1 MVLIFNLKRK
11 RLYRVFLVPSFMAE
25 ARGLSFYFAKSFR
38 SSSLGKFGFA
48 FKEEFTKVLAFLRRR
63 RRRSRILLFKFQLKK
78 IKRLYRVFFDS
89 DIYGGSE
96 RIKLLLR
103 KILPFLLTRKI
114 WIRLQGGVHKS
125 ACIFETTT
133 QKIENPPF

>member
-1 MVLIFNLKRK
+1 MILIFNLKRK

-25 ARGLSFYFAKSFR
+25 ARGLDFCFAKAFR

-48 FKEEFTKVLAFLRRR
+48 FKEEFAKVLAFLRRR

-96 RIKLLLR
+96 RIR
-103 KILPFLLTRKI
+103 TSETFRPTRFRVV
-114 WIRLQGGVHKS
+114 RLQPLGHASTSYFSKNYS
-125 ACIFETTT
+125 
-133 QKIENPPF
+133 